1 MFFFGEQIKVL
12 AVGDDPASLTGL
24 EGRLNRDSFE
34 ATIAPDKGEHPEIA
48 AACRKS
54 DIILLY
60 FRFDALHGLAVCQQ
74 IRNTNPDL
82 AIIMLSDC
90 PSEEDEIGGLDS
102 GADDYIVSPFSP
114 EVLMARI
121 RANVRGRREAAGRRR
136 VVEAGDLWLD
146 VRNYLVRVKDEWI
159 HLRPQ
164 EFRVLTILA
173 QSLGEPLNCEE
184 LVRRTPGQWRGDPRD
199 IVKIHI
205 SRIRSAI
212 ETPSDYTYIHTV
224 KHVGYRFKPVSKRL
238 SSTVV

>member
-1 MFFFGEQIKVL
+1 MFFFGEQIKVQAL
-12 AVGDDPASLTGL
+12 GDDPVSLRDL
-24 EGRLNRDSFE
+24 EGHLDRDSFE
-34 ATIAPDKGEHPEIA
+34 ATIIPDKGEHPEVA
-48 AACRKS
+48 TSSQKS
-54 DIILLY
+54 DVVLLY
-60 FRFDALHGLAVCQQ
+60 FRFGALRGSAVCQQ

-82 AIIMLSDC
+82 AIIMLSDRS
-90 PSEEDEIGGLDS
+90 SEEDEIGGLDS

-121 RANVRGRREAAGRRR
+121 RANVRARREAAGRQR

-146 VRNYLVRVKDEWI
+146 VRNYRVRVKDEWI
-159 HLRPQ
+159 HLRPM

-173 QSLGEPLNCEE
+173 ESFGEPLNCEE
-184 LVRRTPGQWRGDPRD
+184 IVWRTPGQWRGDPKD
-199 IVKIHI
+199 TVKIHI

-238 SSTVV
+238 